1 MFKTKEVFVMKLSM
15 KCEEAPK
22 GAWAAFTL
30 IELLVT
36 IAIIAILAA
45 ILFPVFARAR
55 ENARRAS
62 CMSNL
67 KQIGL
72 GIMQYTQDYDERVPS
87 NYVKLKS
94 DGSQIRWWPDLLQP
108 YVKSYQV
115 FVCPSDSDPMSY
127 HFDRAPGDPTNL
139 VISYSP
145 NGVITCSAADMA
157 SLHFPAVSNSTPPV
171 LYAGLSQ
178 SIVAIAEPSTT
189 ILIADMKQPTAPYN
203 IANCNQTDLG
213 DDSTREVPARHLDG
227 ADFLFCDGHVKWL
240 KHSQPNMWT
249 TQSD

>member
-1 MFKTKEVFVMKLSM
+1 MKLSTTR
-15 KCEEAPK
+15 KSAPK
-22 GAWAAFTL
+22 GAKSAFTL
-30 IELLVT
+30 IELLVV

-67 KQIGL
+67 KQISL
-72 GIMQYTQDYDERVPS
+72 GVMQYTQDYDERMPS
-87 NYVKLKS
+87 NYVKLTS
-94 DGSQIRWWPDLLQP
+94 SGSQIRWWADLIQP

-115 FVCPSDSDPMSY
+115 FVCPSDTDPMSY

-145 NGVITCSAADMA
+145 NGVVTCSAADMA
-157 SLHFPAVSNSTPPV
+157 SLNFPAVSTSTPPV

-178 SIVAIAEPSTT
+178 SIVAVAEPSTT
-189 ILIADMKQPTAPYN
+189 ILIMDMKQPTAPYN
-203 IANCNQTDLG
+203 ITNCNQTDLG
-213 DDSTREVPARHLDG
+213 SAATSEVPGRHLDG
-227 ADFLFCDGHVKWL
+227 TNFLFVDGHVKWL
-240 KHSQPNMWT
+240 KHSKPNMWT
-249 TQSD
+249 TQTD